1 MHIKRWILVGAV
13 ASSAL
18 CAHEA
23 EWLKQIGA
31 QLCIS
36 DKRAA
41 LAACK
46 SALAEHPDSLEL
58 KRAMIQVLGQLG
70 QEREALKWWKA
81 WGFAGEDRAL
91 IETVAWGVI
100 EQSAESSQ
108 WIIPFSAMISACATQ
123 DVRVT
128 SFLLKQLRSPHA
140 FLREVAVQLA
150 AHYRDA
156 ALVDEL
162 KRLLKEET
170 VWSVR
175 LQVIE
180 ALGAMEIQEAK
191 EALQT
196 LAISSRT
203 SLREKV
209 AAISALVAISS
220 SIEDKEFDVLL
231 SSPWAGLRML
241 ACHLVAHLDWVE
253 KTTEVVALLEDSSSD
268 VRLAAL
274 NTLYLIGLGRLE
286 KGERDKIQ
294 ALIFDVNPFVAITA
308 SWIALRF
315 APQLGLRRLEKEI
328 GGGDPAAAR
337 CAAFAL
343 AHGSKAALPMARA
356 LFQTHVDPFVRVNL
370 ALGLAKKEREKEPYC
385 HFIHFFLTSHK
396 QWIMWEGGA
405 NPLFEVIGPTNL
417 CHIAEEPHY
426 PLTVDQLTRLEVLT
440 ALAKLSDKRAQAAM
454 RAFLAKPLLGITYA
468 AASALIEQGGE
479 DILVILRALLHDDDK
494 VIRVQAALVLA
505 LSWREDEAIHTLQ
518 QAYFTMDRAFKV
530 NILHAL
536 GYIGSERSVSFLL
549 ARLQEPYEVVK
560 VAAAAALI
568 QCLYH

>member
-1 MHIKRWILVGAV
+1 MHIKRWVVVCVLVW
-13 ASSAL
+13 SAL
-18 CAHEA
+18 CADET

-36 DKRAA
+36 DKHAA

-46 SALAEHPDSLEL
+46 RALAQHPHSLEL

-70 QEREALKWWKA
+70 QGQEALRWWKE
-81 WGFAGEDRAL
+81 WGLAREDRAL

-108 WIIPFSAMISACATQ
+108 WIIPFSAMISAFATQ

-140 FLREVAVQLA
+140 FLREVAVKLA
-150 AHYRDA
+150 ANYRDA
-156 ALVDEL
+156 ALVAEL
-162 KRLLKEET
+162 KRLLKEES

-191 EALQT
+191 EALQA
-196 LAISSRT
+196 LAVASRT
-203 SLREKV
+203 SLREKI

-220 SIEDKEFDVLL
+220 SIEEKEFDVLI

-241 ACHLVAHLDWVE
+241 ACHLVAHLDWVD
-253 KTTEVVALLEDSSSD
+253 KKKEVVALLNDSSPD

-274 NTLYLIGLGRLE
+274 NTLYLVGLGRLE
-286 KGERDKIQ
+286 KKEREKIE
-294 ALIFDVNPFVAITA
+294 ALISDVHPFVAITA

-343 AHGSKAALPMARA
+343 SHGGKAALPLARA

-370 ALGLAKKEREKEPYC
+370 ALGLAKKEREKEVYC
-385 HFIHFFLTSHK
+385 HFIHFFLTSHQK
-396 QWIMWEGGA
+396 RIMWEGGA
-405 NPLFEVIGPTNL
+405 NPLFEVIGPTHL
-417 CHIAEEPHY
+417 CHIAGEPHY
-426 PLTVDQLTRLEVLT
+426 PLTVDQLTRLEILT
-440 ALAKLSDKRAQAAM
+440 VLAKLSDKRAQAAM

-479 DILVILRALLHDDDK
+479 DILGILRALLQDEK
-494 VIRVQAALVLA
+494 EVIRVQAALVLA
-505 LSWREDEAIHTLQ
+505 LSWREDKAIHTLQ
-518 QAYFTMDRAFKV
+518 QAYFTMERAFKV

-536 GYIGSERSVSFLL
+536 GYIGSERSVPFLL